1 VVADPLVLERV
12 VTNLLTNALRHGAPP
27 IRVSAQRNDTSLR
40 VSVEDS
46 GPGAAESL
54 RDGLFDRFT
63 RADTGSGSG
72 LGLAIARAYAQAT
85 GGELFY
91 REGAAGARFEL
102 IVPLD

>member
-1 VVADPLVLERV
+1 
-12 VTNLLTNALRHGAPP
+12 
-27 IRVSAQRNDTSLR
+27 
-40 VSVEDS
+40 
-46 GPGAAESL
+46 
-54 RDGLFDRFT
+54 LFDRFT